1 MNRQVSL
8 KHLFSRINIPNS
20 PINKIFSEYKR
31 KETIPNQNQNLYSSF
46 YRNELT
52 FNEKEVHK
60 TDTFSSK
67 SNKKN
72 KILLKYNSKLKKGK
86 TNLFLY
92 KSKNKCS
99 TNNTTQTPS
108 IMPNQKKSK
117 LILLSNSLRNKYRP
131 LNIRKKY
138 LLKDKFMLGS
148 YNKHKT
154 NNNNNRND
162 IFDIN
167 KNIKYNKNN
176 ICINSNINKTISN
189 VVVDNNIDLLREIK
203 FQTVNNFNN
212 KYRLKYKTKF
222 PNKLNK
228 VNDLFSL
235 LRLHKYEEEKK
246 INEIIT
252 LTNEKRKNILK
263 RRKINQKLL
272 FNEKDFEKNFSL
284 MEKDFDI
291 KNKLKDNKKF
301 VSIHTLDLL
310 KK

>member
-1 MNRQVSL
+1 MNHHLSL

-31 KETIPNQNQNLYSSF
+31 KETIPNQNLYSSF

-52 FNEKEVHK
+52 YSGKEVDK
-60 TDTFSSK
+60 MDTFSSK

-72 KILLKYNSKLKKGK
+72 KILKYNSKLKKGK
-86 TNLFLY
+86 ANLFLN
-92 KSKNKCS
+92 KSKSKCS
-99 TNNTTQTPS
+99 SNNTTQTPS
-108 IMPNQKKSK
+108 IMTNQKKSK
-117 LILLSNSLRNKYRP
+117 HILLANSLRNKYRP
-131 LNIRKKY
+131 LNIKKKY
-138 LLKDKFMLGS
+138 LLNDKFMFKS
-148 YNKHKT
+148 YDKYKK
-154 NNNNNRND
+154 ND
-162 IFDIN
+162 NIN
-167 KNIKYNKNN
+167 KNISNNKNNKNN

-222 PNKLNK
+222 PNKHNK
-228 VNDLFSL
+228 VNILFSL
-235 LRLHKYEEEKK
+235 LKLYKYEEEKK

-252 LTNEKRKNILK
+252 LTNERRKKIIK
-263 RRKINQKLL
+263 RRKNNQKLL
-272 FNEKDFEKNFSL
+272 FSEKDFEKNFSL
-284 MEKDFDI
+284 IEKDFDI

>member
-1 MNRQVSL
+1 MNRHTSL

-52 FNEKEVHK
+52 FNGKEVHK

-72 KILLKYNSKLKKGK
+72 KILLKYNSQLKKGK
-86 TNLFLY
+86 TNLFLN
-92 KSKNKCS
+92 KSKSKCS

-108 IMPNQKKSK
+108 IIPNQKKSK
-117 LILLSNSLRNKYRP
+117 HILLANSLRNKYRP
-131 LNIRKKY
+131 LNIKKKY
-138 LLKDKFMLGS
+138 LLNDKFMLGA
-148 YNKHKT
+148 YDNHKT
-154 NNNNNRND
+154 NS
-162 IFDIN
+162 I
-167 KNIKYNKNN
+167 
-176 ICINSNINKTISN
+176 
-189 VVVDNNIDLLREIK
+189 
-203 FQTVNNFNN
+203 NN

-222 PNKLNK
+222 PNKHNK

-235 LRLHKYEEEKK
+235 LKLHKYEEEKK

-252 LTNEKRKNILK
+252 LTNEKRKKIIK
-263 RRKINQKLL
+263 RRKNNQQLL

>member
-1 MNRQVSL
+1 MNRHTSL

-52 FNEKEVHK
+52 FNGKEVHK

-72 KILLKYNSKLKKGK
+72 KILLKYNSQLKKGK
-86 TNLFLY
+86 TNLFLN
-92 KSKNKCS
+92 KSKSKCS

-108 IMPNQKKSK
+108 IIPNQKKSK
-117 LILLSNSLRNKYRP
+117 HILLANSLRNKYRP
-131 LNIRKKY
+131 LNIKKKY
-138 LLKDKFMLGS
+138 LLNDKFMLGA
-148 YNKHKT
+148 YDNHKT
-154 NNNNNRND
+154 NSINNNKND
-162 IFDIN
+162 IFN
-167 KNIKYNKNN
+167 KNIKNNKHN

-189 VVVDNNIDLLREIK
+189 VVVDNNIDLLREIR

-222 PNKLNK
+222 PNKHNK

-235 LRLHKYEEEKK
+235 LKLHKYEEEKK

-252 LTNEKRKNILK
+252 LTNEKRKKIIK
-263 RRKINQKLL
+263 RRKNNQQLL